1 MIGKD
6 RARLIE
12 ELQFP
17 SAYRFALYL
26 PQTAQA
32 QDRLA
37 DDAGIRTQKAVVEII
52 PAAASRELNVS
63 YVIPNDASV
72 GRSIA
77 EVMYNPRSRW

>member
-17 SAYRFALYL
+17 SAYGFALL
-26 PQTAQA
+26 SAPNTAQA

-37 DDAGIRTQKAVVEII
+37 DHAGIRTQKATVEII
-52 PAAASRELNVS
+52 PRQLLGNW
-63 YVIPNDASV
+63 
-72 GRSIA
+72 
-77 EVMYNPRSRW
+77 M